1 MLKRSRLNNYSTPS
15 FQSTPTLFEQL
26 RFFAPSYVTE
36 RERDV
41 NESDIKKLQ
50 SCVAAAAAVGIIK
63 QPINSGKGKKEP
75 VAECWCSITDDEQG

>member
-1 MLKRSRLNNYSTPS
+1 M
-15 FQSTPTLFEQL
+15 
-26 RFFAPSYVTE
+26 
-36 RERDV
+36 